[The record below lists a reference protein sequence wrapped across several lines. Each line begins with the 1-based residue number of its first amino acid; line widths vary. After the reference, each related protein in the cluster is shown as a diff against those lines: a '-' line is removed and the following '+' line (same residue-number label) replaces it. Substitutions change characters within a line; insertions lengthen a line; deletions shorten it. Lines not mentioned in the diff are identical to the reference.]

1 MKKIIISVLVLIM
14 FFACTE
20 KKVEKKE
27 VLDSVTKTISASEGG
42 EIATEDGEGKIEIP
56 AGALEKD
63 TEITMTRYKKD
74 GFPEKDDL
82 ISKPFEFAPAGLK
95 FKKDI
100 SVTIKADTGLTKIPA
115 GKRVA
120 AGLLNDSGSDW
131 LHEGSGDP
139 IMSGDP

>member
-82 ISKPFEFAPAGLK
+82 ISLPLK
-95 FKKDI
+95 K
-100 SVTIKADTGLTKIPA
+100 S
-115 GKRVA
+115 
-120 AGLLNDSGSDW
+120 
-131 LHEGSGDP
+131 
-139 IMSGDP
+139 